1 MARVRLRTK
10 FFLSFLLTSLGLTFA
25 SLLVVRHSVEKQV
38 REEISGD
45 LRNSVDTFQNVQRQR
60 ESALSR
66 SAELLASLPTLKAL
80 MTTSDAATIQDASGD
95 IWNLSASSLL
105 VLTDRSGRVVA
116 LHTDR
121 PGFTAQL
128 AQKALRESL
137 GTPETTHWWF
147 GAGHLYE
154 VFLQPI
160 YFGPSGQSTLLGLV
174 AVGYEIDQRVTDDV
188 ARVARSQVAF
198 QYGDAV
204 AVSTLSR
211 EQESELVQ
219 QTVSPKAGSQHGD
232 IKLGGERFLSSSV
245 ELSRSSTQTPVRL
258 IVLKSYDQGTL
269 FLRRLNHMLIVLG
282 AVTTLIGGVMVLG
295 ISHTFTRPLKNLVA
309 GVRSLESG
317 DYSYPLPS
325 RGKDEVAEVTSAFL
339 RMRQTLRTTQERLLE
354 AERLA
359 TIGTMASSISHDL
372 RHALTAVLANAEFL
386 CDSGLDEDDRED
398 LYQEIG
404 VAVNH
409 MTELMESLVE
419 FSRTRESLHLQ
430 PSSIETIIQRA
441 AGAVHAHPEFHQ
453 VPIVVSSDG
462 PATCLVDRKKM
473 ERVFYNLLLNACDA
487 VPPGTGLVQVKVTAD
502 DVNRQL
508 LIRVAD
514 NGHGIATHIQDKV
527 FQAFTSFGKEN
538 GTGLGLAVVQKI
550 VHDHGGEISVE
561 PTSSAGT
568 VFRLV
573 LPTGSLVCVSS
584 DNAGHEV
591 SAPPPS
597 A

>member
-45 LRNSVDTFQNVQRQR
+45 LRNSVETFQNVQRQR
-60 ESALSR
+60 ENALSR

-80 MTTSDAATIQDASGD
+80 MTTSDAATIQDASRD

-105 VLTDRSGRVVA
+105 VLTDRSGTVMA
-116 LHTDR
+116 LHPER
-121 PGFTAQL
+121 PGFTPQL
-128 AQKALRESL
+128 AQQALQESL
-137 GTPETTHWWF
+137 AAPEPTHWWF

-154 VFLQPI
+154 VFVQPI
-160 YFGPSGQSTLLGLV
+160 YFGPSGQSTALGLV
-174 AVGYEIDQRVTDDV
+174 AVGYEIDQQVADDV
-188 ARVARSQVAF
+188 ARAARSQVAF

-204 AVSTLSR
+204 AVSTLSP
-211 EQESELVQ
+211 EQESDLVQ
-219 QTVSPKAGSQHGD
+219 QTLRPKADSHGD
-232 IKLGGERFLSSSV
+232 IKLAAERFLSSSV
-245 ELSRSSTQTPVRL
+245 ELSPASTRTPVRL
-258 IVLKSYDQGTL
+258 ILLKSYDQGTL
-269 FLRRLNHMLIVLG
+269 FLQRLNHVLLVLG
-282 AVTTLIGGVMVLG
+282 AVTMLIGGMMVLL
-295 ISHTFTRPLKNLVA
+295 ISHTFTRPLKDLVA

-386 CDSGLDEDDRED
+386 CDSALDEDDRED
-398 LYQEIG
+398 LYHEIG

-419 FSRTRESLHLQ
+419 FSRTRETLHRQ
-430 PSSIETIIQRA
+430 PSSIESIIRRA
-441 AGAVHAHPEFHQ
+441 VRAVHAHPEFHD
-453 VPIVVSSDG
+453 VRVAVSCNG
-462 PATCLVDRKKM
+462 PATCLVDAKKM

-487 VPPGTGLVQVKVTAD
+487 VPPGTGLIQLSVSAQD
-502 DVNRQL
+502 DNRVV
-508 LIRVAD
+508 IRVAD
-514 NGHGIATHIQDKV
+514 NGHGIAPQIQDKI

-538 GTGLGLAVVQKI
+538 GSGLGLAVVQKI
-550 VHDHGGEISVE
+550 VHDHGGEISIE
-561 PTSSAGT
+561 STSTAGT

-573 LPTGSLVCVSS
+573 LPGGVLIPASS
-584 DNAGHEV
+584 NTAGHDMY
-591 SAPPPS
+591 APPKS